1 MEEASDAVF
10 TVPFFVCLR
19 HERVFGSADSVW
31 MVILLAIRKWATAKA
46 EIAQPLY
53 WTLAAAAFLLLFV
66 IWSFLTYGGY
76 VPPLF
81 LPAPDAIIKA
91 AVLLFSEFDLTQDI
105 IASVVRVTAGFLLAA
120 AIGVPLGIMM
130 GSLKIFEA
138 FFEPFLG
145 FIRYM
150 PASAFIPLF
159 ILWLGI
165 GETEKIAVIFFGTFF
180 QMTLMVMDVTKN
192 VSQELIDTSYTLGVS
207 KRSVFWRIILP
218 ASLPGIMDTMR
229 ITFGWAWTYLVVAEI
244 VAASSGLGY
253 MIMQSQRFLKTAH
266 IIVGIFVIGVIGIMI
281 DLLFKWLYGR
291 LFPWMGK
298 GGAA

>member
-1 MEEASDAVF
+1 
-10 TVPFFVCLR
+10 
-19 HERVFGSADSVW
+19 
-31 MVILLAIRKWATAKA
+31 MVILLATQKWATAKA
-46 EIAQPLY
+46 EIARPLY
-53 WTLAAAAFLLLFV
+53 WSLAAAAFGLLLLV
-66 IWSFLTYGGY
+66 WSFLTYGGH

-81 LPAPDAIIKA
+81 LPAPDEIVRA
-91 AVLLFSEFDLTQDI
+91 AGLLFSEFDLMQDI
-105 IASVVRVTAGFLLAA
+105 YASVLRVTSGFLLAA
-120 AIGVPLGIMM
+120 VIGVPLGIMM
-130 GSLKIFEA
+130 GSLKVCEA

-218 ASLPGIMDTMR
+218 ASLPGIVDTLR

-253 MIMQSQRFLKTAH
+253 MIMQSQRFLKTSH
-266 IIVGIFVIGVIGIMI
+266 IIVGILVIGVIGIII
-281 DLLFKWLYGR
+281 DLIFKWLYGR

>member
-1 MEEASDAVF
+1 MSDTISQPSPAMSTPTAAAPAGTVKTSRF
-10 TVPFFVCLR
+10 TSPG
-19 HERVFGSADSVW
+19 EGSSLGISIVT
-31 MVILLAIRKWATAKA
+31 VGLLLALWFAATNLGWIK
-46 EIAQPLY
+46 
-53 WTLAAAAFLLLFV
+53 
-66 IWSFLTYGGY
+66 
-76 VPPLF
+76 PLF
-81 LPAPDAIIKA
+81 LPSPQAVFTQFMDYLTGA
-91 AVLLFSEFDLTQDI
+91 ANDKPLWQHFV
-105 IASVVRVTAGFLLAA
+105 ASMLRVTIAFWLAFITA
-120 AIGVPLGIMM
+120 VPLGIAM
-130 GSLKIFEA
+130 GAHKGVEA
-138 FFEPFLG
+138 FLEPFVS
-145 FIRYM
+145 FCRYL

-218 ASLPGIMDTMR
+218 ASLPGIVDTLR

-253 MIMQSQRFLKTAH
+253 MIMQSQRFLKTSH
-266 IIVGIFVIGVIGIMI
+266 IIVGILVIGVIGIII
-281 DLLFKWLYGR
+281 DLIFKWLYGR

>member
-1 MEEASDAVF
+1 
-10 TVPFFVCLR
+10 
-19 HERVFGSADSVW
+19 
-31 MVILLAIRKWATAKA
+31 MVIFLATSKWATPKA
-46 EIAQPLY
+46 EIPRSVY
-53 WTLAAAAFLLLFV
+53 WSLAGLAFGLLLLV
-66 IWSFLTYGGY
+66 WAAMTYSGW

-81 LPAPDAIIKA
+81 LPTPGAVVEG
-91 AVLLFSEFDLTQDI
+91 AVLLFSEFDLMKDI
-105 IASVVRVTAGFLLAA
+105 TASVARVTSGFLLAA
-120 AIGVPLGIMM
+120 VIGVPLGVLM

-165 GETEKIAVIFFGTFF
+165 GESEKVAVIFFGTFF
-180 QMTLMVMDVTKN
+180 QLTLMVMDVTKN

-218 ASLPGIMDTMR
+218 ASMPGIMDTLR

-266 IIVGIFVIGVIGIMI
+266 IIVGILVIGVIGIII
-281 DLLFKWLYGR
+281 DLAFKWLYQR
-291 LFPWMGK
+291 LYPWMGK

>member
-1 MEEASDAVF
+1 MEKASDAVF
-10 TVPFFVCLR
+10 TALIFL
-19 HERVFGSADSVW
+19 G
-31 MVILLAIRKWATAKA
+31 MVIFLATSKWATPKA
-46 EIAQPLY
+46 EIPRSVY
-53 WTLAAAAFLLLFV
+53 WSLAGLAFGLLLLV
-66 IWSFLTYGGY
+66 WAALTYSGW

-81 LPAPDAIIKA
+81 LPTPGAVVDG
-91 AVLLFSEFDLTQDI
+91 AVLLFSEFDLMKDI
-105 IASVVRVTAGFLLAA
+105 TASVARVTSGFLLAA
-120 AIGVPLGIMM
+120 VIGVPLGVLM

-165 GETEKIAVIFFGTFF
+165 GESEKVAVIFFGTFF
-180 QMTLMVMDVTKN
+180 QLTLMVMDVTKN

-218 ASLPGIMDTMR
+218 ASMPGIMDTLR

-266 IIVGIFVIGVIGIMI
+266 IIVGILVIGVIGIII
-281 DLLFKWLYGR
+281 DLAFKWLYQR
-291 LFPWMGK
+291 LYPWMGK